1 MKVVINHDTCQH
13 GGAFADRCL
22 AATIRNPLG
31 HERYC
36 TAQVEDDGQA
46 DLTITLIMGGRP
58 YTLVLHGPVEQEI
71 AATEGWLSFVSPEMA
86 AAAAPAAT

>member
-1 MKVVINHDTCQH
+1 MKITVNHDNCQH

-36 TAQVEDDGQA
+36 KAQMEDDGRSE
-46 DLTITLIMGGRP
+46 LTIVLIFDGQEH
-58 YTLVLHGPVEQEI
+58 TLVLHDEAERERV
-71 AATEGWLSFVSPEMA
+71 ASEGW
-86 AAAAPAAT
+86 PAFLQTTASQ

>member
-1 MKVVINHDTCQH
+1 MRVVIDHDTCQH

-36 TAQVEDDGQA
+36 TAQVEDDGRA
-46 DLTITLIMGGRP
+46 ELTVTL
-58 YTLVLHGPVEQEI
+58 TLDGQTHTIVLHNAIEQET
-71 AATEGWLSFVSPEMA
+71 AAAEGWLAFVSPQVQ
-86 AAAAPAAT
+86 

>member
-1 MKVVINHDTCQH
+1 MKVIINHDTCQH

-36 TAQVEDDGQA
+36 TAEVEDDGRPE
-46 DLTITLIMGGRP
+46 LTISLILDGQAHTLI
-58 YTLVLHGPVEQEI
+58 LHTPAERE
-71 AATEGWLSFVSPEMA
+71 AAASDGWLAF
-86 AAAAPAAT
+86 APPTPMPS

>member
-1 MKVVINHDTCQH
+1 MKITINHDTCQH

-36 TAQVEDDGQA
+36 TADVEDDGRPE
-46 DLTITLIMGGRP
+46 LTISLVLDGQAHTLI
-58 YTLVLHGPVEQEI
+58 LHNSAERE
-71 AATEGWLSFVSPEMA
+71 A
-86 AAAAPAAT
+86 AAADGWLAFVAPSPMSS

>member
-1 MKVVINHDTCQH
+1 MKITVNHDNCQH

-36 TAQVEDDGQA
+36 QAQMEDDGRPE
-46 DLTITLIMGGRP
+46 LTIVLIFDGQDH
-58 YTLVLHGPVEQEI
+58 TLVLQDEDERERV
-71 AATEGWLSFVSPEMA
+71 ASEGWPAFLQTTVSQNNG
-86 AAAAPAAT
+86 

>member
-1 MKVVINHDTCQH
+1 MRIVIDHDQCQH

-36 TAQVEDDGQA
+36 TAKVEDDGQA
-46 DLTITLIMGGRP
+46 DLTVVLIESGRSH
-58 YTLVLHGPVEQEI
+58 TIVLHDP
-71 AATEGWLSFVSPEMA
+71 TESDLA
-86 AAAAPAAT
+86 AAGERLAAASARR

>member
-1 MKVVINHDTCQH
+1 MKITINHDNCQH

-36 TAQVEDDGQA
+36 TAQLEEDGRNELTVVLVFDGQEH
-46 DLTITLIMGGRP
+46 TLI
-58 YTLVLHGPVEQEI
+58 LHDQRERDIV
-71 AATEGWLSFVSPEMA
+71 AAEGW
-86 AAAAPAAT
+86 PAFLRPQV

>member
-1 MKVVINHDTCQH
+1 MKIIIDHDNCQH

-36 TAQVEDDGQA
+36 MAQLIDDGQPE
-46 DLTITLIMGGRP
+46 LTVVLIFGGQE
-58 YTLVLHGPVEQEI
+58 YTLVLHNEAECEEV
-71 AATEGWLSFVSPEMA
+71 AAEGWPAFVRR
-86 AAAAPAAT
+86 

>member
-1 MKVVINHDTCQH
+1 VKVIINHDTCQH

-36 TAQVEDDGQA
+36 TAEVDDDGRPELTICLIIDGQA
-46 DLTITLIMGGRP
+46 HILI
-58 YTLVLHGPVEQEI
+58 LHTPAECMT
-71 AATEGWLSFVSPEMA
+71 AAADGWLAFTSP
-86 AAAAPAAT
+86 APKPS

>member
-36 TAQVEDDGQA
+36 TAHVEEDGRTELTVVLIMDGQA
-46 DLTITLIMGGRP
+46 HS
-58 YTLVLHGPVEQEI
+58 LVLNTPLEQET
-71 AATEGWLSFVSPEMA
+71 AASEGWLAFA
-86 AAAAPAAT
+86 AA

>member
-13 GGAFADRCL
+13 AGAFADRCL

-36 TAQVEDDGQA
+36 AAEVVDDGRPE
-46 DLTITLIMGGRP
+46 LTVVLIFDGQEHTLI
-58 YTLVLHGPVEQEI
+58 LHDELERESV
-71 AATEGWLSFVSPEMA
+71 ASEGWPAFLCPETA
-86 AAAAPAAT
+86 SAGA

>member
-1 MKVVINHDTCQH
+1 MKIVINHDTCQH

-36 TAQVEDDGQA
+36 TARVEEDGRTELTVVLIMDGQA
-46 DLTITLIMGGRP
+46 HS
-58 YTLVLHGPVEQEI
+58 LVLHTPLEQETGG
-71 AATEGWLSFVSPEMA
+71 AEGWLAFVA
-86 AAAAPAAT
+86 A